1 MKKIFFFFII
11 VLNLCAAV
19 SEAETLECKIEPEVG
34 VPGDRITIEATQ
46 GTFGDKQKGSYLVFS
61 DKPKDELEIKS
72 WDKNTLE
79 FIVPPRCKRKI
90 VDVNLYINKEKK
102 CAAQFGLYGI
112 ELVEEAIKLKQN
124 NMQETSIIDHLYY
137 TSRSTEDGCLDP
149 NGYFGNYRLTATQI
163 DRLQKVG
170 FQNDFITKFE
180 GHPQHVTLGLTAL
193 WLNKTADL
201 VYAPMIRIFF
211 KPRSYFCAHR
221 PYFGSWRSSRLI
233 GLFQLDRWDLNV
245 GYTTKTPTTD
255 SDNST
260 EEKSYVLIGLSNQ
273 LNRSAL
279 LNIGWALVPGDT
291 EGVETQFYVGFT
303 IDYNFLKEIGI
314 VNK

>member
-1 MKKIFFFFII
+1 MKKVAFFFII
-11 VLNLCAAV
+11 VLNLCATI
-19 SEAETLECKIEPEVG
+19 SKAETISCTIKPVVG
-34 VPGDRITIEATQ
+34 IAGDIVTIQ
-46 GTFGDKQKGSYLVFS
+46 GNFGEKQEDSYVILS
-61 DKPKDELEIKS
+61 DKTTDKVEIKS
-72 WDKNTLE
+72 WDKNKLE

-112 ELVEEAIKLKQN
+112 EIVEEAIKLKQS

-137 TSRSTEDGCLDP
+137 TSRSTEDECFDP

-163 DRLQKVG
+163 EKLQDVG
-170 FQNDFITKFE
+170 FEDDFITKFE

-193 WLNKTADL
+193 WLHKTADL
-201 VYAPMIRIFF
+201 VYAPMIRIFL
-211 KPRSYFCAHR
+211 KPRSYFYAHK
-221 PYFGSWRSSRLI
+221 PYFGSWHI
-233 GLFQLDRWDLNV
+233 GLFQLDRWDLSL
-245 GYTTKTPTTD
+245 GYTTKTPTTEY
-255 SDNST
+255 DNST
-260 EEKSYVLIGLSNQ
+260 EEKSYALIGFSNQ

-279 LNIGWALVPGDT
+279 LNIGWALVPGDI

-303 IDYNFLKEIGI
+303 IDSNFLKEIGI